1 MKASALQDKAHG
13 SLPDLAIALLLAV
26 LIAILLVATDRDIGL
41 TWDEP
46 AYIAASESY
55 VGWLGL
61 LVRSPGTALHAQSI
75 ERAWTA
81 NHEHPP
87 MDKIWSGL
95 VWSVARLVMDD
106 QTAHRLGNIL
116 LSSALVGLVYWAASR
131 REEGDGTTR
140 ADRTISGLAAA
151 AALITMPRFFFHA
164 HLAALD
170 VPAATAIFATV
181 CLFWGTRERTD
192 LRTDCLLGLV
202 WGIALG
208 TKINAVVV
216 PIMVGLWMLY
226 FQRQRHLFRRLIVMG
241 LVGTPISLVAWP
253 WLYHETLP
261 RLDEYARWVTV
272 DHWKIGQWYL
282 GRFHMPPPWHFTLV
296 MAFAVVPLTLT
307 LLYLLGIARTAANK
321 RLRPLG
327 GLLVLGALTPMVLL
341 MAAQEVY
348 DNERLFMPTFPFLAA
363 LAGLGFGWVAQ
374 GLRRATTR
382 IGKARW
388 LPAPVLLA
396 AGALLAPHL
405 VSAGELYP
413 HLLSYYSESIGG
425 LPGATRLRLETTY
438 WCETYA
444 AALPYLNAN
453 AKPGQSVWIQPW
465 SHDVMHYYQLHG
477 KLQPGLLISW
487 PQGGSS
493 AFASEGAR
501 GYPVSMPEADYVV
514 LQFRE
519 SGFDPETVDWVRR
532 HMPSFTVVRQ
542 GVPLMAIYARQEQ
555 AATSMRNEG
564 M

>member
-1 MKASALQDKAHG
+1 MNGLGQQDKAHS
-13 SLPDLAIALLLAV
+13 SLPSLAIALLLAV
-26 LIAILLVATDRDIGL
+26 LTVTLLVTTDQDMGL

-55 VGWLGL
+55 VTWLSQ
-61 LVRSPGTALHAQSI
+61 LVRSPGTAMGAQSI

-95 VWSVARLVMDD
+95 VWSAARLAMND

-116 LSSALVGLVYWAASR
+116 LSGTLVALVYWAASNR
-131 REEGDGTTR
+131 AEGDGTTQ

-151 AALITMPRFFFHA
+151 MALITMPRFFFHA

-170 VPAATAIFATV
+170 VPAAAAIFATI
-181 CLFWGTRERTD
+181 CLFWGTRERTS
-192 LRTDCLLGLV
+192 LMMDCWLGLA

-208 TKINAVVV
+208 IKINAVVV
-216 PIMVGLWMLY
+216 PVVLGLWMLLA
-226 FQRQRHLFRRLIVMG
+226 QRRRYLFRRLIVMG
-241 LVGTPISLVAWP
+241 LVGIPVSLAAWP

-261 RLDEYARWVTV
+261 RLDEYVRFVTV

-282 GRFHMPPPWHFTLV
+282 GRFYMPPPWHFTLV
-296 MAFAVVPLTLT
+296 MAVAVVPLTLT
-307 LLYLLGIARTAANK
+307 VLYLLGIVRTAMDK
-321 RLRPLG
+321 CLRPLG
-327 GLLVLGALTPMVLL
+327 WLLALGALMPMALL

-374 GLRRATTR
+374 GLRQATTR
-382 IGKARW
+382 IGRAKW
-388 LPAPVLLA
+388 LPALMLLA

-405 VSAGELYP
+405 VSAGTLYP

-425 LPGATRLRLETTY
+425 LPGATHLRLETTY

-444 AALPYLNAN
+444 AAIPYLNAN
-453 AKPGQSVWIQPW
+453 ARPGQTVWVQPW
-465 SHDVMHYYQLHG
+465 SHDVMVYYQLHG

-487 PQGGSS
+487 PRGGSS
-493 AFASEGAR
+493 AFVREGAW
-501 GYPVSMPEADYVV
+501 GYPVSLSEADYVV
-514 LQFRE
+514 LQFRQ
-519 SGFDPETVDWVRR
+519 SGFDDEIADWLRWR
-532 HMPSFTVVRQ
+532 PPSYMLSHQ
-542 GVPLMAIYARQEQ
+542 GVPLMGIYAKQGQ
-555 AATSMRNEG
+555 VAASGRDDG
-564 M
+564 L